1 MRSERDRQSNCQ
13 QLSCVVPAKAAT
25 HTALRHRLKRAGRHQ
40 TCAGGCGSLLSQGRL
55 ATAQSSSAAILSKNE
70 ERRLSESAYHSPGP
84 LLAANVAAQSSSV
97 QSRRCIDRSKRLEKN
112 SSDHSHQVPSFL
124 TPRSR
129 SYRSISA
136 GAISEVTDPNT
147 RPVLTTRFN
156 SRTARVTCLSATWH
170 RLVSN
175 TKSNSPSLNGIS
187 TIDPSLLNFFSAFGV
202 LAWIARLFSMPHA
215 SIPRVRSAATSSP
228 LADPATSSL

>member
-1 MRSERDRQSNCQ
+1 M
-13 QLSCVVPAKAAT
+13 LSAKRP
-25 HTALRHRLKRAGRHQ
+25 LVSSRRVEVQ
-40 TCAGGCGSLLSQGRL
+40 
-55 ATAQSSSAAILSKNE
+55 SSAATLSKNE
-70 ERRLSESAYHSPGP
+70 ERRLSESAYHWPGP
-84 LLAANVAAQSSSV
+84 LLAARVAAHNASV
-97 QSRRCIDRSKRLEKN
+97 PSRRCIDRSNPLLKN
-112 SSDHSHQVPSFL
+112 NSDHSHQVPSFL

-136 GAISEVTDPNT
+136 GAISDVTDPNT
-147 RPVLTTRFN
+147 RPVLTPRFN
-156 SRTARVTCLSATWH
+156 SRPARGTCFSATWH

-215 SIPRVRSAATSSP
+215 SIPRARSAPTKSP